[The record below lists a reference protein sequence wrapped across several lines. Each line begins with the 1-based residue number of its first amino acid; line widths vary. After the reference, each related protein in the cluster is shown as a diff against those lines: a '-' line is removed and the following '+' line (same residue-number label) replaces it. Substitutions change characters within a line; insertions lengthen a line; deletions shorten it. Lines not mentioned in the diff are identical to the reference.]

1 MRTSATSRTR
11 FATCGRWSRGSVA
24 TEAFAVILSAL
35 SSLLV
40 GAILILVP
48 WTGLWEA
55 NYLLQPHPA
64 LRWLVLSP
72 FARGTVT
79 GLGIVNIMMAVH
91 EGYQLLSARAVR
103 R

>member
-1 MRTSATSRTR
+1 MN
-11 FATCGRWSRGSVA
+11 
-24 TEAFAVILSAL
+24 EALAVVLSAL

-40 GAILILVP
+40 GILLILVP

-64 LRWLVLSP
+64 LRLLVLSP
-72 FARGTVT
+72 FARGGVT
-79 GLGIVNIMMAVH
+79 GLGLLNIVLAVH
-91 EGYQLLSARAVR
+91 EAYQLLSTRAVR